1 MSHHPDPRSFDGDGS
16 VPALAP
22 ATPADDTTRHDGW
35 TPARQAAFLREL
47 AATHNVAAAARAV
60 GMGRQS
66 AYKLRARLQ
75 GQPFDKAWE
84 AAFLNRFDV
93 LAEAALDRAL
103 NGVEVP
109 HYYNGELIGTSRKY
123 DERLTM
129 ALLAMR
135 GGLER
140 PDPSPFDPASA
151 FQSEEIGALIAR
163 VEHGPERWLDSKDN
177 ELEARY
183 DQEEGAGP
191 PSASPLLEYG
201 D

>member
-1 MSHHPDPRSFDGDGS
+1 MSHHPDPRSFYGAGS
-16 VPALAP
+16 VPAVSP
-22 ATPADDTTRHDGW
+22 ETPEATRHDGW

-47 AATHNVAAAARAV
+47 SATHCVTAAARAV

-109 HYYNGELIGTSRKY
+109 HYYNGELIGTSRKF

-140 PDPSPFDPASA
+140 PEPSPFDPDSA
-151 FQSEEIGALIAR
+151 FESEEIGALIAR
-163 VEHGPERWLDSKDN
+163 VEHGPERWLDSKDD
-177 ELEARY
+177 ELGARY
-183 DQEEGAGP
+183 EQEEGAGP
-191 PSASPLLEYG
+191 PPASPLLENG
-201 D
+201 N